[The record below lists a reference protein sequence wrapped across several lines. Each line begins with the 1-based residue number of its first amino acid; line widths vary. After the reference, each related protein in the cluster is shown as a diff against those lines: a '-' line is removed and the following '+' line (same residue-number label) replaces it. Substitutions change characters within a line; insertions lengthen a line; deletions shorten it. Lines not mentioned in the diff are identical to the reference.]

1 MAENRA
7 VVYQGPCK
15 MAVEEIGFPRM
26 EAKGK
31 PVQHGVIL
39 QILATCICGSDLHM
53 YRGRTDLMPGT
64 PVGHE
69 ITGLVIE
76 KGSDVEFLEVGDIVS
91 VPFNVA
97 CGRCRNCKEG
107 KTQICLS
114 VNDLKPGGSYGYAE
128 MGPWQ
133 GGQAEYV
140 FVPYA
145 DFNLLKFPDR
155 ELAMEKILD
164 LAMLTDIFPTGYHG
178 AVTAGVGVGSTVYIA
193 GAGPVGLCAAV
204 SSYLLG
210 ASCVIVGDYNQ
221 ARLNHARDT
230 LGCEVINIA
239 NHEVIRDSI
248 AEILGI
254 PEVDC
259 AIDAIGYE
267 AHGHGHNADQ
277 DSPTDALDTLV
288 DVTRYGGMLGIPG
301 VYLPM
306 DPQGKGI
313 YAKIGRPPF
322 EWGRAWDKGLTFS
335 IGQVPVMRYNR
346 QLMTSILFNRVRLSK
361 ILNTTVIT
369 LDEAPQAYSEFEQG
383 VPKKFVLDPHL
394 VLSKPT
400 KQQELLAQ
408 AGPSSLGR
416 EAKWP

>member
-1 MAENRA
+1 
-7 VVYQGPCK
+7 
-15 MAVEEIGFPRM
+15 MAVEDIGFPKM

-53 YRGRTDLMPGT
+53 YRGRTDVQPGT
-64 PVGHE
+64 SLGHE

-76 KGSDVEFLEVGDIVS
+76 KGSDVEFIEVGDIVS

-114 VNDLKPGGSYGYAE
+114 VNDLQPGGSYGYAD

-164 LAMLTDIFPTGYHG
+164 LAMLADIFPTGFHG

-193 GAGPVGLCAAV
+193 GCGPVGLCAAI
-204 SSYLLG
+204 SSYMLG
-210 ASCVIVGDYNQ
+210 AACVIIGDVNQ
-221 ARLNHARDT
+221 TRLDHARQT
-230 LGCEVINIA
+230 LGCETINVGE
-239 NHEVIRDSI
+239 HEVIRDAI
-248 AEILGI
+248 ADILDV

-259 AIDAIGYE
+259 AIDAVGYE
-267 AHGHGHNADQ
+267 AHGHGHLVNQ
-277 DSPTDALDTLV
+277 DSPTDALDTIV
-288 DVTRYGGMLGIPG
+288 DVTRSGGQLGVPG

-306 DPQGKGI
+306 DPQGKGFL
-313 YAKIGRPPF
+313 AKIGRPAF
-322 EWGRAWDKGLTFS
+322 EWGRAWDKGHTFS
-335 IGQVPVMRYNR
+335 TGQVPVMRYNR
-346 QLMTSILFNRVRLSK
+346 QLMTSILFERVSLSR
-361 ILNTTVIT
+361 ILGTTVIP
-369 LDEAPQAYSEFEQG
+369 LDEAPDAYARFNEG
-383 VPKKFVLDPHL
+383 VPQKFVLDPHL
-394 VLSKPT
+394 VLSKPNL
-400 KQQELLAQ
+400 QSEVFAQ
-408 AGPSSLGR
+408 AGPGSTGR
-416 EAKWP
+416 DATWP

>member
-7 VVYQGPCK
+7 VVYRGPCEV
-15 MAVEEIGFPRM
+15 AVEDIGFPKM
-26 EAKGK
+26 ETKGK

-76 KGSDVEFLEVGDIVS
+76 KGSDVEFIEVGDLVS

-107 KTQICLS
+107 KVQICLS
-114 VNDLKPGGSYGYAE
+114 VNDLKPGGAYGYAE

-155 ELAMEKILD
+155 EMAMEKMLD
-164 LAMLTDIFPTGYHG
+164 LAMLTDIFPTGFHA

-193 GAGPVGLCAAV
+193 GVGPVGLCAAV
-204 SSYLLG
+204 SSYMLG
-210 ASCVIVGDYNQ
+210 AACVIVGDYNQ
-221 ARLNHARDT
+221 ARLDHAKQY
-230 LGCEVINIA
+230 LGCETINIA
-239 NHEVIRDSI
+239 NYEVIRDAI

-267 AHGHGHNADQ
+267 AHGHGHNVNQ
-277 DSPTDALDTLV
+277 DSGTDALDTLI
-288 DVTRYGGMLGIPG
+288 DVVRYGGQLGIVG
-301 VYLPM
+301 VYMPM
-306 DPQGKGI
+306 DPQGKGL
-313 YAKIGRPPF
+313 YAKMGRPPF
-322 EWGRAWDKGLTFS
+322 EWGRAWNKGLTFAT
-335 IGQVPVMRYNR
+335 GQVPVMRYNR
-346 QLMTSILFNRVRLSK
+346 QLMTAILFNRVRLAD
-361 ILNTTVIT
+361 ILGTTVIT
-369 LDEAPQAYSEFEQG
+369 LDEAPQAYAVFEEG
-383 VPKKFVLDPHL
+383 VPQKFVLDPHL
-394 VLSKPT
+394 VLSRPGR
-400 KQQELLAQ
+400 QQELLQA

-416 EAKWP
+416 DVKWP

>member
-1 MAENRA
+1 
-7 VVYQGPCK
+7 
-15 MAVEEIGFPRM
+15 VEDIGFPKM

-53 YRGRTDLMPGT
+53 YRGRTDVQPGT
-64 PVGHE
+64 SLGHE

-76 KGSDVEFLEVGDIVS
+76 KGSDVEFIEVGDIVS

-114 VNDLKPGGSYGYAE
+114 VNDLQPGGSYGYAD

-164 LAMLTDIFPTGYHG
+164 LAMLADIFPTGFHG

-193 GAGPVGLCAAV
+193 GCGPVGLCAAI
-204 SSYLLG
+204 SSYMLG
-210 ASCVIVGDYNQ
+210 AACVIIGDVNQ
-221 ARLNHARDT
+221 TRLDHARQT
-230 LGCEVINIA
+230 LGCETINVGE
-239 NHEVIRDSI
+239 HEVIRDAI
-248 AEILGI
+248 ADILDV

-259 AIDAIGYE
+259 AIDAVGYE
-267 AHGHGHNADQ
+267 AHGHGHLVNQ
-277 DSPTDALDTLV
+277 DSPTDALDTIV
-288 DVTRYGGMLGIPG
+288 DVTRSGGQLGVPG

-306 DPQGKGI
+306 DPQGKGFL
-313 YAKIGRPPF
+313 AKIGRPAF
-322 EWGRAWDKGLTFS
+322 EWGRAWDKGHTFS
-335 IGQVPVMRYNR
+335 TGQVPVMRYNR
-346 QLMTSILFNRVRLSK
+346 QLMTSILFERVSLSR
-361 ILNTTVIT
+361 ILGTTVIP
-369 LDEAPQAYSEFEQG
+369 LDEAPDAYARFNEG
-383 VPKKFVLDPHL
+383 VPQKFVLDPHL
-394 VLSKPT
+394 VLSKPNL
-400 KQQELLAQ
+400 QSEVFAQ
-408 AGPSSLGR
+408 AGPGSTGR
-416 EAKWP
+416 DATWP